1 MDESYWKTREGFAEP
16 RCRCEQRRSMDRTT
30 STLAKAYLFIVY
42 YIDYT
47 SVAGTSGAA
56 TELDYYA

>member
-1 MDESYWKTREGFAEP
+1 
-16 RCRCEQRRSMDRTT
+16 MDRTT